1 MKKFTLGE
9 LEEIFKRLKKVYD
22 GYLKIPKEKLY
33 KTISSADGKK
43 MYISLP
49 ISSVPHLLGIDTN
62 CYSAIFSSK
71 QKSSNKIFEEM
82 LDKGAYNL
90 YNNANKL
97 GFDISLII
105 SPYVFE
111 KLDNFFNILWL
122 DIEKIEF
129 ICHYDKE
136 KSYSYKDESYD
147 FDHLILTK
155 LDDSKYSLVTLS
167 DNETENGIITVPRSN
182 QLINDAKDI
191 EQKLFNILENQAI
204 TIATLFTYNF
214 YGEPK
219 QFFLR
224 DEFKKIKIEEARLYC
239 KKYKSNLDISYDYLN
254 VLRFSER
261 KTDLS
266 KSKRTYLELIAD
278 AIKTGDRI
286 TEEYLNVESFS
297 ELPKEVI
304 LIVYEYNNSLLRK
317 GTNKEIEIN
326 YSDMNEANKKLRS
339 ENSDLRARL
348 EELNSKLKEKDKK
361 LKGIIED
368 NEELNKKIEQARKA
382 LG

>member
-9 LEEIFKRLKKVYD
+9 LEEVFEKLKEVYD

-33 KTISSADGKK
+33 KTVSSADGKK
-43 MYISLP
+43 MNIYIPVSA
-49 ISSVPHLLGIDTN
+49 VPHLLGVDTN
-62 CYSAIFSSK
+62 RYSAIFSSK

-90 YNNANKL
+90 YNNANNIGL
-97 GFDISLII
+97 DLTQII

-111 KLDNFFNILWL
+111 KLDNFENVLWY
-122 DIEKIEF
+122 DIKKIEF

-136 KSYSYKDESYD
+136 KSYGYKDGIYD
-147 FDHLILTK
+147 FEHLILTK

-167 DNETENGIITVPRSN
+167 DNETEDGIITVPRSN
-182 QLINDAKDI
+182 QLINDTKDL
-191 EQKLFNILENQAI
+191 EQKLFNILENQII

-214 YGEPK
+214 YGDLK

-224 DEFKKIKIEEARLYC
+224 DEFKKGKIEKARLYC
-239 KKYKSNLDISYDYLN
+239 EKYKSNLDITYDYIN
-254 VLRFSER
+254 VLKFSER

>member
-191 EQKLFNILENQAI
+191 GQKLFNILENQAI